1 MTESNLL
8 ELLAAAKLHSTS
20 DGELQDDPL
29 KFLALFASLVE
40 DRCNR
45 ANHLCEVLSSISLGS
60 QNSATSKE
68 DLGKQARSALD
79 RHLSTQQPKQS
90 KVLTPAQIEEIGGSD
105 FLKQAMDVMDVQ
117 PPSPASHPGIWVT
130 EYCVDN
136 EPSEAVG
143 LRVDPES
150 RIGEPLFFLIEQGGS
165 DDIAVTLACL
175 QGLVSAAISLEKQQA
190 IPNSKLQG

>member
-1 MTESNLL
+1 MTEANLL
-8 ELLAAAKLHSTS
+8 ELLAAAKLHSTA
-20 DGELQDDPL
+20 DGALQDDPL

-40 DRCNR
+40 DRSNR

-68 DLGKQARSALD
+68 DLGRQARAALD

-90 KVLTPAQIEEIGGSD
+90 KVLTQVEIEEIGGSD
-105 FLKQAMDVMDVQ
+105 FLKDFVDSLEA
-117 PPSPASHPGIWVT
+117 
-130 EYCVDN
+130 DN
-136 EPSEAVG
+136 EPGEAVG
-143 LRVDPES
+143 LRVDPEF
-150 RIGEPLFFLIEQGGS
+150 RIGEPLFFLVEQGGS

-175 QGLVSAAISLEKQQA
+175 QGLVSAAKSLEKQRA

>member
-8 ELLAAAKLHSTS
+8 ELLAAAKLHSTA

-29 KFLALFASLVE
+29 KFLTLFASLVE

-45 ANHLCEVLSSISLGS
+45 ANHLCEVLSSISLGA

-68 DLGKQARSALD
+68 DLGRQARSALD

-90 KVLTPAQIEEIGGSD
+90 KVLTPAEFEEIAGPD
-105 FLKQAMDVMDVQ
+105 FLKEFLDSMGSED
-117 PPSPASHPGIWVT
+117 PLPAARHGIRVT

-165 DDIAVTLACL
+165 DEIAVTLECL
-175 QGLVSAAISLEKQQA
+175 QGLTIAAQA
-190 IPNSKLQG
+190 LQNHRR